1 MNGRKQQQRQLAR
14 NQRKNSNVLWFSAD
28 RFRDGSRRNFP
39 GSISPGISPSRA
51 GFVRSQP
58 RAVGRQ
64 EVTVMTSPLLERLGD
79 TIKFHPFS
87 SKYQKWAQRHVFLLS
102 TLAFFFVVTWVLE
115 VVTKYVL

>member
-1 MNGRKQQQRQLAR
+1 
-14 NQRKNSNVLWFSAD
+14 
-28 RFRDGSRRNFP
+28 
-39 GSISPGISPSRA
+39 
-51 GFVRSQP
+51 
-58 RAVGRQ
+58 
-64 EVTVMTSPLLERLGD
+64 MTSPLLERLGD